1 MPTVPRPSAI
11 KPLLR
16 ATRAFFGS
24 FARYAGHKGWVA
36 GGLVGLAAILDG
48 AGLLLLIPIIDAVVG
63 SPGKPSRTTALLD
76 AAGAH
81 TPLARLTVM
90 LAMFVALSL
99 VRAVV
104 LYAREMALA
113 RLQTGFVE
121 NLRNRLMRRLA
132 AAPWHRIV
140 ALRHARITSLMT
152 SEVARISGSAQYLIQ
167 GSVAVVMLLVQG
179 VLAFALAPLLALAT
193 ALLVLFGALI
203 ALLAQGRIRD
213 LGAGM
218 VGANIALM
226 GSTSGF
232 LGGLKAAAAQNA
244 QGAFVDEFETIQRDV
259 RERGLGF
266 SQRQASSRRI
276 FAIGSALMGATVI
289 TIGFAT
295 GVPPAVLI
303 TIVVIFAR
311 MSAPAQTLQVAAQN
325 FFFAL
330 PAFEAVQAFEAE
342 LEVGESAAD
351 IVTAPPAGAI
361 ELCAVTYLHAGGG
374 GVKDVSFA
382 IAPGSFTGIAGPSGA
397 GKTTLVDLLIT
408 LLVPQS
414 GEIRVGDTPLRDG
427 HATGWRDALAYVP
440 QEGFLFHDSVRRNL
454 TWGTCDLDEATL
466 CRALD
471 FVGAEALVRALPEGL
486 DTIVGERGARLS
498 GGERQRLAIARALL
512 RRPRLLVLDE
522 ATNAIDAASE
532 AELLDRLAALDP
544 RPTIVMISHR
554 AETMAHCDTVI
565 TIERGTIVQG
575 QPLAIAREADEIRR
589 TGADPERGQI

>member
-1 MPTVPRPSAI
+1 MPTIPRPSAI

-24 FARYAGHKGWVA
+24 FARYAGHKGWLA

-48 AGLLLLIPIIDAVVG
+48 AGLLLLIPIIDAVVAT
-63 SPGKPSRTTALLD
+63 PGKPSRTAALLD

-81 TPLARLTVM
+81 TPLARLAVM
-90 LAMFVALSL
+90 LASFVALSL

-104 LYAREMALA
+104 LYARDMALA

-132 AAPWHRIV
+132 AASWHRVV

-218 VGANIALM
+218 VGANMALM

-244 QGAFVDEFETIQRDV
+244 QSAFVDEFETIQGEV
-259 RERGLGF
+259 RQRSLSF

-311 MSAPAQTLQVAAQN
+311 MSAPAQTLQIAAQN

-342 LEVGESAAD
+342 LGAGESASD

-361 ELCAVTYLHAGGG
+361 ELRGVTYLHAGGG
-374 GVKDVSFA
+374 GVKDISFV
-382 IAPGSFTGIAGPSGA
+382 IAPGCFTGIAGPSGA

-408 LLVPQS
+408 LLIPQS
-414 GEIRVGDTPLRDG
+414 GEIRVGDTALLG
-427 HATGWRDALAYVP
+427 EHATGWRDALAYVP

-454 TWGTCDLDEATL
+454 TWGTRGLDEAAL
-466 CRALD
+466 WQALD
-471 FVGAEALVRALPEGL
+471 FVGAEPLVRALPEGL
-486 DTIVGERGARLS
+486 DTVVGERGARLS

-532 AELLDRLAALDP
+532 AALLDRLAALAP

-554 AETMAHCDTVI
+554 AETMAYCDTVI
-565 TIERGTIVQG
+565 TIERGTIV
-575 QPLAIAREADEIRR
+575 PR
-589 TGADPERGQI
+589 

>member
-1 MPTVPRPSAI
+1 MPTMPRLSAI
-11 KPLLR
+11 KPLLG
-16 ATRAFFGS
+16 ATRRFFGS
-24 FARYAGHKGWVA
+24 FARYAGLKGWAA
-36 GGLVGLAAILDG
+36 GALVGLAAILDG
-48 AGLLLLIPIIDAVVG
+48 AGLLLLIPIIDAVVAA
-63 SPGKPSRTTALLD
+63 PGKPSRTTMLLE

-81 TPLARLTVM
+81 TPLVRLAIM
-90 LAMFVALSL
+90 LALFVALAL
-99 VRAVV
+99 LRAVV
-104 LYAREMALA
+104 LYARDMALA
-113 RLQTGFVE
+113 GLQSGFVE
-121 NLRNRLMRRLA
+121 DLRNRLMRRLA
-132 AAPWHRIV
+132 AAPWHRVV

-167 GSVAVVMLLVQG
+167 GSVSIVMLVVQG
-179 VLAFALAPLLALAT
+179 ALAFALSPLLALAT
-193 ALLVLFGALI
+193 TLLVLFGALL

-213 LGAGM
+213 LGTAM

-244 QGAFVDEFETIQRDV
+244 QSAFVDEFETIQREV
-259 RERGLGF
+259 RTRSLSF

-276 FAIGSALMGATVI
+276 FSIGSALMGATVI
-289 TIGFAT
+289 TIGFAA
-295 GVPPAVLI
+295 GVAPAVLI
-303 TIVVIFAR
+303 TIVVIFSR
-311 MSAPAQTLQVAAQN
+311 MAAPAQTLQMAAQN

-342 LEVGESAAD
+342 LAGGENMSGVIA
-351 IVTAPPAGAI
+351 TAPAGTI
-361 ELCAVTYLHAGGG
+361 EARGVTYLHDGGG
-374 GVKDVSFA
+374 GVRDVSFV

-408 LLVPQS
+408 LLLPQA
-414 GEIRVGDTPLRDG
+414 GEISVGGTPLRGD
-427 HATGWRDALAYVP
+427 HAIGWRNGLAYVP

-454 TWGTCDLDEATL
+454 SWGSPALDEAAL
-466 CRALD
+466 WQALD

-512 RRPRLLVLDE
+512 RRPHLLVLDE

-532 AELLDRLAALDP
+532 ATLLDRLAALDP

-554 AETMAHCDTVI
+554 AETMGYCDKVI
-565 TIERGTIVQG
+565 TIERGTIAPL
-575 QPLAIAREADEIRR
+575 QPLAIAEEAVEIGHDKAR
-589 TGADPERGQI
+589 